1 VSAVG
6 EPAPSGKQHP
16 DLRTGALTDDLLAIY
31 LMVIPPKHVTL
42 FGVRWQV
49 PPATQVLFFGNCA
62 VWGLNHH
69 L

>member
-16 DLRTGALTDDLLAIY
+16 DLRTGALTCDLLAIL

-49 PPATQVLFFGNCA
+49 PLATQSFF
-62 VWGLNHH
+62 
-69 L
+69 